1 MRCKTTPPPT
11 PAQTPLVG
19 IECNEQDEDR
29 AARKRVYL
37 ITFPHPRA
45 AVSVDGYTLKAP
57 GDMTHQHLLDA
68 FRDSCAHPH
77 YVDLKSRKQ
86 GASVTLNRVLVVFEL
101 HQQDE
106 LARAFRHGHIGALAD
121 KGFRFLPVKR
131 ALLMRYGLAS
141 HWSCTHDGYHS
152 VVVSYLQWPSEKK
165 KESSLDREALW
176 WARAGPHPPLEECRH
191 EPNTAAA
198 TKKKREFKEKRAAE
212 EGQEAPRITELDVYA
227 LVVEKGFRNTEDD
240 RTMFTELTQTIC
252 V

>member
-1 MRCKTTPPPT
+1 MRCKTTPPPP

-57 GDMTHQHLLDA
+57 GQMNRQQLLDA

-106 LARAFRHGHIGALAD
+106 LARAFRHGHIGALAEN
-121 KGFRFLPVKR
+121 GFRFLPVKR

-152 VVVSYLQWPSEKK
+152 VVSYLQWPSEKK